1 MSRRVRCP
9 IASSLDIVGDRWS
22 LLIVRDLLRGHHR
35 FSDLRE
41 SVEGVPSSILS
52 NRLKVLEREGIV
64 VRRPYTDRPP
74 RAAYVLTSKGHAL
87 GVVVGALSSW
97 GERYGEHD
105 LSIVDNACG
114 HGVSLVYH
122 CETCNRASP
131 RSRVRLVE
139 S

>member
-9 IASSLDIVGDRWS
+9 IASTLDIVGDRWS
-22 LLIVRDLLRGHHR
+22 LLIVRDILRGHHR

-41 SVEGVPSSILS
+41 TVEGIPSSILS
-52 NRLKVLEREGIV
+52 DRLKVLEREGIV
-64 VRRPYTDRPP
+64 ARRPYSDRPP
-74 RAAYVLTSKGHAL
+74 RSAYTLTGKGHAL

-122 CETCNRASP
+122 CETCNRAAP
-131 RSRVRLVE
+131 RNRVRLVE